1 MRGDG
6 GELMRRS
13 NPALIF
19 VLITLAIDSLG
30 VGIII
35 PVVPSLVRQLTGL
48 APSDAVL
55 WQGAVVATYSAAQFL
70 AGPILGGLSDR
81 FGRRPVLLISVGGL
95 GLSYFVLAAAPT
107 IAWVYVAR
115 LVAGGTAANVS
126 AVNAYIADI
135 TSPANRAKRFG
146 LVGAIWGA
154 AFVLGPA
161 IGGLLGGVS
170 LRLPFLFAAGLST
183 CNLIYGLL
191 VLPESLPESRRR
203 AFDWRRANVLG
214 SWRTLTAT
222 ADRKRLAGA
231 WACSWV
237 GMGTLQATFV
247 LYTQHRYGWGTTQ
260 NGLALGLVGLSQ
272 IVVQLL
278 VVRQA
283 VGRLGERRAVMAA
296 NLASAVAYALFAAAA
311 YPALLYAAIIVQ
323 SLGAVASPGV
333 QSLVSRAAGADEQGE
348 MQGALSSVQGLTA
361 VLAPIAASLL
371 FSYFADTVPGAAF
384 IMAGLVYVFSA
395 WLVRGL
401 PKPALTPEPVRSG
414 A

>member
-1 MRGDG
+1 
-6 GELMRRS
+6 MRR
-13 NPALIF
+13 NTPALVF
-19 VLITLAIDSLG
+19 VLVTLAIDSLG
-30 VGIII
+30 IGIVI
-35 PVVPSLVRQLTGL
+35 PVVPSLVRELTGL
-48 APSDAVL
+48 SPSNAVL
-55 WQGAVVATYSAAQFL
+55 WQGAVVATYSGAQFL

-95 GLSYFVLAAAPT
+95 GLSYLLLAAAPT

-115 LVAGGTAANVS
+115 LLAGATAANVS

-146 LVGAIWGA
+146 LVGAVWGA

-161 IGGLLGGVS
+161 VGGLLGGVS
-170 LRLPFLFAAGLST
+170 LRLPFLVAAGLST
-183 CNLIYGLL
+183 CNFLYGLL
-191 VLPESLPESRRR
+191 VLPESLPASRRR
-203 AFDWRRANVLG
+203 RFDWRRANVLG

-247 LYTQHRYGWGTTQ
+247 LYTQQRYGWGTEQ

-272 IVVQLL
+272 IVVQLV

-283 VGRLGERRAVMAA
+283 IARLGERRAVMTA
-296 NLASAVAYALFAAAA
+296 NLTSAVAYGLFAAAA
-311 YPALLYAAIIVQ
+311 HPAVIYAAIVVQ
-323 SLGAVASPGV
+323 ALGAVAGPGV
-333 QSLVSRAAGADEQGE
+333 QSLVSRAAGADQQGE

-361 VLAPIAASLL
+361 VVAPIVAALLFNHFAAS
-371 FSYFADTVPGAAF
+371 VPGAAF
-384 IMAGLVYVFSA
+384 IMAGVVYVLSA

-401 PKPALTPEPVRSG
+401 SIPAVAPEPVGQG